1 MSVFKKI
8 FTRILMP
15 FIALTILLG
24 GLSFYNLKNILTE
37 ELINTGKVL
46 SESIADSVALKL
58 AVMDIAGFQ
67 DLINNYA
74 KIDGIQYI
82 YITNETNELVLDTF
96 TFV

>member
-8 FTRILMP
+8 FTRILMS